1 MSAIYKEGYWYG
13 GAVDAKDI
21 SIKIG
26 QNNLELAETV
36 QNIVKDLA
44 PIETNSTNATT
55 SYKTGDLL
63 THNGVLYRV
72 INNITAGDPLIEGT
86 NITETT
92 ITQGVDLTNRVVAL
106 ENKTQKISQIS
117 NNDGNYLQVDDKGLK
132 INNLFLAGSN
142 GATTVLNDDSV
153 GLLLRKPE
161 RSIDVY
167 INGDNTAGIY
177 DRGNAKWILRSD
189 SERSEIKTDAS
200 TFVCGSTATTGKFRF
215 RAANN
220 FHAIDLLTS
229 DNGKCGILDVVPD
242 KWLIFLE
249 AAASTSQPNTIK
261 TSYPFYLN
269 STTVANLTSR
279 GNIQAGS
286 TSIDGAIVSRITNQ
300 KRDISL
306 HANERAGIYDHKADT
321 TGGWLIYGTCATD
334 PIVYVPRRFHAN
346 ATTVN
351 GNLNAGNTTVT
362 SLNNTGASTLHATTT
377 NNLTVNGTLSTTGE
391 ILTSGSHLSAGTTTS
406 TAQHVC
412 RVRNKYRNIQLTTSS
427 GTAQAGIYDNG
438 IISGG
443 SWKGGSWII
452 YSTASA
458 TASNVEVHIPHK
470 FITEATTVSS
480 LNNTGAST
488 LHATTVSSLKA
499 TGNSILAATTANV
512 LMCGNVINPSY
523 HYPVILS
530 YGPTENVQIGMM
542 YANGEN
548 AVRVQ
553 SKWGKNQ
560 DATGKNIA
568 IATSDRR
575 LKNNIQKT
583 TKFGLDLINKLD
595 IVEFDW
601 KNSKRHWNYGIIAQD
616 AAKIDKNIVI
626 GEQKED
632 EYLSIDT
639 LYLVDAL
646 VKATQELSAEV
657 DQLKE
662 RVKILEK
669 EKDKKSQ

>member
-1 MSAIYKEGYWYG
+1 MSAIYKEGAWYG

-117 NNDGNYLQVDDKGLK
+117 NNDGNYLQVDNKGLK
-132 INNLFLAGSN
+132 INNLFLAGQN
-142 GATTVLNDDSV
+142 GATTALNNTV

-177 DRGNAKWILRSD
+177 DRGNTKWILRSND
-189 SERSEIKTDAS
+189 EGTEVKTDAS
-200 TFVCGSTATTGKFRF
+200 TFVCGSSLDGSAYRV
-215 RAANN
+215 RAANS
-220 FHAIDLLTS
+220 FHRLDLLAS
-229 DNGKCGILDVVPD
+229 NSGRCGILDRDNPAD
-242 KWLIFLE
+242 PTNGKWLIFLE
-249 AAASTSQPNTIK
+249 ASTNVNPNASYPETIK
-261 TSYPFYLN
+261 TGFPFYLN

-279 GNIQAGS
+279 GLISAPDNYFQSGS
-286 TSIDGAIVSRITNQ
+286 TSNTAEARFEVTN
-300 KRDISL
+300 KVRSGRL
-306 HANERAGIYDHKADT
+306 ALG
-321 TGGWLIYGTCATD
+321 TGGNLGIWDST
-334 PIVYVPRRFHAN
+334 
-346 ATTVN
+346 N
-351 GNLNAGNTTVT
+351 GNWIIYSTTDQKIHIQHPINNNLTVEGSLKSNATTVT
-362 SLNNTGASTLHATTT
+362 SLTNSGNTNLAATSVTSLTNTGNTSLKATAVTSL
-377 NNLTVNGTLSTTGE
+377 NSSGE
-391 ILTSGSHLSAGTTTS
+391 IITSTHLSAGTDDATGE
-406 TAQHVC
+406 HVC
-412 RVRNKYRNIQLTTSS
+412 RVRNKYRRLQFS
-427 GTAQAGIYDNG
+427 
-438 IISGG
+438 
-443 SWKGGSWII
+443 
-452 YSTASA
+452 
-458 TASNVEVHIPHK
+458 
-470 FITEATTVSS
+470 
-480 LNNTGAST
+480 
-488 LHATTVSSLKA
+488 
-499 TGNSILAATTANV
+499 TGNSSSSASPAGIWDLGTGKT
-512 LMCGNVINPSY
+512 GWVINSQTRNNRIQVEIPQVFLTKTVLDSTLRPPILTGGLSNTKIMIGAIYGEAKGMRAQSY
-523 HYPVILS
+523 FEGSS
-530 YGPTENVQIGMM
+530 YVVKHFVST
-542 YANGEN
+542 
-548 AVRVQ
+548 
-553 SKWGKNQ
+553 
-560 DATGKNIA
+560 D
-568 IATSDRR
+568 SDRR
-575 LKNNIQKT
+575 LKTNIKLT
-583 TKFGLDLINKLD
+583 SRSGLDLINQLE

-601 KNSKRHWNYGIIAQD
+601 KNNNQHWNYGIIAQD

-626 GEQKED
+626 GEEKED
-632 EYLSIDT
+632 EYLAIDT